1 MATATKK
8 FSYTTTASLYNFS
21 DLLPQEQEL
30 IHAAINV
37 RRNAQAPYS
46 HYLVGAALRC
56 SKGTLHTGCNVE
68 RCSYSQTTHA
78 EQNAIDTMVAH
89 WGPTK
94 IDIIAIAGGP
104 ESHTPTPRLHAPT
117 TSLAHPEQATLPCG
131 HCRQIIWENCF
142 GDGNVKILSLTPHGD
157 VLVATIRD
165 FLPMCFG
172 PEQLGI
178 EYGRAATTNI

>member
-8 FSYTTTASLYNFS
+8 FSYTITASLYNFS
-21 DLLPQEQEL
+21 DLPTHDQEL
-30 IHAAINV
+30 IHAAIKV

-46 HYLVGAALRC
+46 HYLVGAAVRC
-56 SKGTLHTGCNVE
+56 NKGTMHTGCNVE

-78 EQNAIDTMVAH
+78 EQNAVDSMVAH

-94 IDIIAIAGGP
+94 IDVLALAGGP
-104 ESHTPTPRLHAPT
+104 ASSTPTPHLHAPT
-117 TSLAHPEQATLPCG
+117 TSLAHPEQAILPCG

-178 EYGRAATTNI
+178 MYERVATTNV